1 MAFADREVQYP
12 GRVKLTP
19 VSGTAN
25 LYDMERQE
33 GEVYEEGTI
42 LNAENLNNPSI
53 TSLRV
58 GESVITDELAGVIQM
73 FAGSTAPNGWL
84 ICNGAAVSRSDY
96 ATLFRVIGTT
106 YGGGDGSTTFNLPD
120 LRGRFPI
127 GVGNGD
133 AGGHT
138 NHTLA
143 QKGGNENAIVPYH
156 RHGLNG
162 ENAAASSANASHTH
176 AAGSGT
182 HYMYRDTD
190 GASST
195 RSGVGGSGKYTWTSG
210 SVNGFI
216 SSTNTA
222 SASAAHG
229 HSLAGNSAY
238 AGTSG
243 NTTGANMPPYITLNF
258 IIHAGVPTR

>member
-25 LYDMERQE
+25 VYDMERQE

-58 GESVITDELAGVIQM
+58 VEGVITDELAGVIQM

-96 ATLFRVIGTT
+96 ATLFRVIGPT
-106 YGGGDGSTTFNLPD
+106 YGAGDGSTTFNLPD

-127 GVGNGD
+127 GVGNGTAD
-133 AGGHT
+133 GHT
-138 NHTLA
+138 NHTLS
-143 QKGGNENAIVPYH
+143 QKGGNENAVVVT
-156 RHGLNG
+156 
-162 ENAAASSANASHTH
+162 HTH
-176 AAGSGT
+176 APAANGYRFMHAHQALESGDMGIQSGT
-182 HYMYRDTD
+182 GRHYPYQGNRGD
-190 GASST
+190 GA
-195 RSGVGGSGKYTWTSG
+195 YW
-210 SVNGFI
+210 
-216 SSTNTA
+216 
-222 SASAAHG
+222 
-229 HSLAGNSAY
+229 
-238 AGTSG
+238 GTG
-243 NTTGANMPPYITLNF
+243 TTTGGASGGVSGTGKNMPPYITLNF